1 VEEEVACFHSFEFAF
16 QDWTAGWVLEGWGV
30 DVESVE
36 LVLERAESVEV
47 VVLLVLVKVG
57 FIILLLSLILTVG
70 EPWLIFLSILLL
82 LQELIFLSPLVFSG
96 LLPSR

>member
-1 VEEEVACFHSFEFAF
+1 M
-16 QDWTAGWVLEGWGV
+16 EGWGV

-82 LQELIFLSPLVFSG
+82 LQELIFLSPLVLSG

>member
-1 VEEEVACFHSFEFAF
+1 M
-16 QDWTAGWVLEGWGV
+16 LEGWGV

-82 LQELIFLSPLVFSG
+82 LQELIFLSPLVLSG